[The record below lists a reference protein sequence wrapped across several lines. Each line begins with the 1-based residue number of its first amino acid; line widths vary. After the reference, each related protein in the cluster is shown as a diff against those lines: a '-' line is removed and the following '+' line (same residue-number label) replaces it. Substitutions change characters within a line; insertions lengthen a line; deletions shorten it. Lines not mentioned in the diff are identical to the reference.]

1 MTHAGNRP
9 ARSLQKNF
17 ARLSR
22 CGYIGGFVSVRESIE
37 YIGFSVEE
45 TRRKTRQ
52 RGGRTSFS
60 AAPEIRV
67 LGTSKEMREE
77 SERERERERKLRR
90 QVRKEGRETGRGR
103 RTERKATYLT
113 LLQNGTVTNSD

>member
-77 SERERERERKLRR
+77 SERERERESYG
-90 QVRKEGRETGRGR
+90 GRYG
-103 RTERKATYLT
+103 RKAERRDEVGERSGRQLT
-113 LLQNGTVTNSD
+113 

>member
-22 CGYIGGFVSVRESIE
+22 CGYIGGFVSVRVHRIE

-77 SERERERERKLRR
+77 SERERERER
-90 QVRKEGRETGRGR
+90 ESYGGRY
-103 RTERKATYLT
+103 ERKAERRDEVGERSGRQLT
-113 LLQNGTVTNSD
+113 